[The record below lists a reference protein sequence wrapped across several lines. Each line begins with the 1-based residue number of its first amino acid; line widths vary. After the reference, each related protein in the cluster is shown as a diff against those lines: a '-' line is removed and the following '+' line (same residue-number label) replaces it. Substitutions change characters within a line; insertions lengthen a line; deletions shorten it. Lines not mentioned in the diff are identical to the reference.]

1 MWSSILKPK
10 QNELRFLVM
19 MLCGVMLLAQACC
32 LSPDQW
38 AYWSLSACCSPR
50 HAAPTGMLLPLGNL
64 DMLLPGQNAAP
75 FPGHTAPQACCSP
88 WAMWVCW
95 LPSHGMLLL
104 LGLMLP
110 PPLGHAARAK
120 NINVA
125 PISLFRHKEDFSYER
140 CLSIWSLISS
150 HYF

>member
-110 PPLGHAARAK
+110 PPLAMLLGQKIEMWHPYHYFVTRR
-120 NINVA
+120 
-125 PISLFRHKEDFSYER
+125 ISLMRGAYPSGH
-140 CLSIWSLISS
+140 
-150 HYF
+150 